1 MRHLTRLPFE
11 SDLEWQLRIS
21 NIVIAQEKLIAT
33 QRQEIDLLRGSHRA
47 SFDLS
52 ADIPSFFKRQI
63 GPTS

>member
-1 MRHLTRLPFE
+1 MKHLTRLPFE
-11 SDLEWQLRIS
+11 SDLEWHLRIS

-52 ADIPSFFKRQI
+52 SDLPVLCKRQA
-63 GPTS
+63 G